1 MFRRIEDTLE
11 PDPSF
16 PADLNQLGFFINLSG
31 DIRMIDA
38 PEKPYVYHA
47 TNNERVNEVRREA
60 MQSTF
65 QLPLKH
71 SQLTHHS
78 LPAQGSREAPVLP
91 WPRVHPSSWL
101 RHDQAQWSAC
111 TYPCSTA

>member
-16 PADLNQLGFFINLSG
+16 SADLRELGFFINTSG
-31 DIRMIDA
+31 HIRMIDA

-60 MQSTF
+60 MQSKF
-65 QLPLKH
+65 HLPLNN
-71 SQLTHHS
+71 
-78 LPAQGSREAPVLP
+78 
-91 WPRVHPSSWL
+91 PS
-101 RHDQAQWSAC
+101 
-111 TYPCSTA
+111 